1 MEQDNRNTYEYTD
14 EQVQNGTY
22 YQRPEHMADKQEPNT
37 VFYQRPG
44 QMTDASGAPVGR
56 TPVIPANAFARA
68 SLTIGVIALI
78 SVFTFTI
85 FPAVIL
91 GSLALILALLSRGA
105 ELNFHKTARD
115 GILMSVLALV
125 ANVVLVGGTCFLIL
139 GDTPYHE
146 ELNAT
151 YEEMFGMSYDEILE
165 GIMDGSIE
173 TDDLYEQLYEQMQEE
188 MQ

>member
-1 MEQDNRNTYEYTD
+1 MEQDNRNTFEYTD
-14 EQVQNGTY
+14 EQ
-22 YQRPEHMADKQEPNT
+22 MPNS
-37 VFYQRPG
+37 VYYQRPG
-44 QMTDASGAPVGR
+44 QTADASGAQADRPPV
-56 TPVIPANAFARA
+56 VPANSLARA
-68 SLTIGVIALI
+68 SLVIGVIALV

-85 FPAVIL
+85 FPAIIL

-105 ELNFHKTARD
+105 ELTFHKSAQS
-115 GILMSVLALV
+115 GIIMSVLAFV
-125 ANVVLVGGTCFLIL
+125 ANVVLVGATCLLIL

-151 YEEMFGMSYDEILE
+151 YEEMFGMSYDELLE

-173 TDDLYEQLYEQMQEE
+173 TDDLYEQLYEQMMED